1 MGARRRSSSGLG
13 SCAISVGVLEF
24 CRLLGS
30 AGCISGAIRMRPN
43 AGELAAI
50 DDEISVADRPP
61 FEEAL
66 EDFPCSGRV
75 SGLRRQRCPRNMRRH
90 AVMRHGPPGMIFRRR
105 LREPYV
111 ACVAGK
117 LTAFEGPDDCVAIA
131 NLSARSVHEIS

>member
-13 SCAISVGVLEF
+13 SCALSVGVLEF

-43 AGELAAI
+43 ARELAAI
-50 DDEISVADRPP
+50 DDEIFVADRPP

-66 EDFPCSGRV
+66 EDFPCPGRV
-75 SGLRRQRCPRNMRRH
+75 SALRRQRCPRNMRRH
-90 AVMRHGPPGMIFRRR
+90 AVMGHGPPGMILGRR

-111 ACVAGK
+111 AGVACE
-117 LTAFEGPDDCVAIA
+117 LTAFERPDDCIAIT
-131 NLSARSVHEIS
+131 NLGAGGVHEIS